1 MAGSEALIDQAA
13 FDGLD
18 RVAAPEEEAA
28 GWFVTLGEDVL
39 MAAGYGK
46 VRSLVEAA
54 GFRVHE
60 VDLSEFTKADG
71 GPTCLSLLV

>member
-1 MAGSEALIDQAA
+1 
-13 FDGLD
+13 
-18 RVAAPEEEAA
+18 
-28 GWFVTLGEDVL
+28 
-39 MAAGYGK
+39 MAAGYSR

-60 VDLSEFTKADG
+60 VDLSEFIKADG